1 MSTTSEQ
8 VPTTPN
14 DPLHYAPRRLREK
27 PESAASSAGEPQSG
41 REANTGPAG
50 RPVPPATPLDSAL
63 ENAVYQSLRR
73 SLDPEVMQE
82 TSSLMRDRDRRKAW
96 FGAVAIGV
104 SALAALFV
112 VLMVHASQEPDVGAS
127 FAAAV
132 QSMKSAQ
139 VQQQQSDSGSKPAL
153 AEFRGLL
160 EPSEAQ
166 PATPEPSE
174 KLLQQFMQWRQ
185 RTYAAERS
193 Q

>member
-1 MSTTSEQ
+1 MSAIGDQ
-8 VPTTPN
+8 APTTPN
-14 DPLHYAPRRLREK
+14 DPQYYAPRRMREK
-27 PESAASSAGEPQSG
+27 QDSALGSSGEPHSG
-41 REANTGPAG
+41 RETGPVG
-50 RPVPPATPLDSAL
+50 RPVPPTTALDSAL

-73 SLDPEVMQE
+73 SLDPEVMHE
-82 TSSLMRDRDRRKAW
+82 TTGFMRDRDRRKAW

-132 QSMKSAQ
+132 QSMKSTQ
-139 VQQQQSDSGSKPAL
+139 VQQQSDSGSKPAL

-160 EPSEAQ
+160 ESSEAQ
-166 PATPEPSE
+166 PAAPEQSD
-174 KLLQQFMQWRQ
+174 KMLQHFMQWRQ
-185 RTYAAERS
+185 KTYAAERS